1 MSEQQNIA
9 LIQSIY
15 DAFGRGDISF
25 ILNQLTED
33 VEWTMEG
40 PSIIP
45 YAGNRN
51 GTAEVKRFFDALG
64 TTQTN
69 MKLTM
74 EPLIAHGDR
83 VFGLGHFAATV
94 IATGKS
100 YDSALGHFWTVRDGK
115 ISRFV
120 DVVETAS
127 VADAHVAASAAGR

>member
-9 LIQSIY
+9 LIQSVY
-15 DAFGRGDISF
+15 DAFGRGDIAF
-25 ILNQLTED
+25 ILDHLTED
-33 VEWTMEG
+33 VDWSMEG

-45 YAGNRN
+45 YAG
-51 GTAEVKRFFDALG
+51 KRKGIAQTKGFFDALIE
-64 TTQTN
+64 TQTN

-74 EPLIAHGDR
+74 EPMIAQGDK
-83 VFGLGHFAATV
+83 VSGLGHFAATV

-127 VADAHVAASAAGR
+127 IVDAHTAASAAGR

>member
-9 LIQSIY
+9 LIQSVY
-15 DAFGRGDISF
+15 DAFAKGDIQF
-25 ILNQLTED
+25 ILDRLTHD
-33 VEWTMEG
+33 VEWSMAG

-45 YAGNRN
+45 YTGMRK
-51 GTAEVKRFFDALG
+51 GPSQVKGFFEALG
-64 TTQTN
+64 GTQTN
-69 MKLTM
+69 MKLTIESM
-74 EPLIAHGDR
+74 ISQGDR

-100 YDSALGHFWTVRDGK
+100 YDSALGHFWTIRDGM

-127 VADAHVAASAAGR
+127 VADAHVSASAVGR